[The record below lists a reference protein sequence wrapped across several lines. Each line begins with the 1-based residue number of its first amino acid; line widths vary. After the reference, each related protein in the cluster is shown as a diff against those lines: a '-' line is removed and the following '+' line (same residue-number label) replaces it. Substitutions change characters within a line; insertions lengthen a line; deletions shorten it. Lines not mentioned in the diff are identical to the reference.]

1 MYSFAPCFTNGVFHS
16 PAGEKSPFTSFSAT
30 VKRLTAAP
38 GAGSESRGP
47 DGGGPRRAGPLS
59 PRPSPGSRKQPRSW
73 QAGARTCDPGVR
85 GRGVCP
91 GAWRLSAGLPRLS
104 ALLGPGAT
112 MARSLRSWLGG
123 CLLMSGEGSAGRG
136 RRVASGASARP
147 PGLPALGPRL
157 ACGAASR
164 LEEVSAG
171 SGRRGYDAG
180 QR

>member
-1 MYSFAPCFTNGVFHS
+1 MYSFTPCFTNGVFHS
-16 PAGEKSPFTSFSAT
+16 PAGEKSPFTSVSAT
-30 VKRLTAAP
+30 VKRVTAAP
-38 GAGSESRGP
+38 GAGREGRGP
-47 DGGGPRRAGPLS
+47 DGGGPCGAGPLS

-85 GRGVCP
+85 GRGGVPRCP
-91 GAWRLSAGLPRLS
+91 AAVRGAPPLS
-104 ALLGPGAT
+104 ALVGPGAT
-112 MARSLRSWLGG
+112 MARSLWSWLGG

-136 RRVASGASARP
+136 RRVASGASSRP
-147 PGLPALGPRL
+147 PRLPVLGPRF

-164 LEEVSAG
+164 LEEVRLG